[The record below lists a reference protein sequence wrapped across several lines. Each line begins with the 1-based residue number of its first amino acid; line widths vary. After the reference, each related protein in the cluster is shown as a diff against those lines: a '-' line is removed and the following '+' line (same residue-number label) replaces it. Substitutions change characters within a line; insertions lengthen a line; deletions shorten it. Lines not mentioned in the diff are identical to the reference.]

1 MVIGFFFFLGGG
13 GGGPGV
19 SGGMGGGRGAHG
31 FQGEWRGDL
40 SSPAEYKENSLENR
54 QPVRDDHENTSD
66 PLGDKVNFYCNT
78 VIILT
83 QTPQTLPLPRN
94 G

>member
-1 MVIGFFFFLGGG
+1 MVGGFFFFWGGG
-13 GGGPGV
+13 G
-19 SGGMGGGRGAHG
+19 GAHG

-40 SSPAEYKENSLENR
+40 SSPAEYKENSIENR

-83 QTPQTLPLPRN
+83 QTPQHYTTLLCNRRYKSLREGNPQ
-94 G
+94 

>member
-1 MVIGFFFFLGGG
+1 MVGGFFFFGGG
-13 GGGPGV
+13 G
-19 SGGMGGGRGAHG
+19 GAHG

-40 SSPAEYKENSLENR
+40 SSPAEYKENSIENR

-83 QTPQTLPLPRN
+83 QTPQHYTTLLCNRRYKSLREGNPQ
-94 G
+94 

>member
-1 MVIGFFFFLGGG
+1 MVGGFFFFWGGG
-13 GGGPGV
+13 
-19 SGGMGGGRGAHG
+19 GAHG

-40 SSPAEYKENSLENR
+40 SSPAEYKENSIENR

-83 QTPQTLPLPRN
+83 QTPQHYTTLLCNRRYKSLREGNPQ
-94 G
+94 

>member
-1 MVIGFFFFLGGG
+1 MVGGFFFLGGG
-13 GGGPGV
+13 G
-19 SGGMGGGRGAHG
+19 GAHG

-40 SSPAEYKENSLENR
+40 SSPAEYKENSIENR

-83 QTPQTLPLPRN
+83 QTPQHYTTLLCNRRYKSLREGNPQ
-94 G
+94 

>member
-1 MVIGFFFFLGGG
+1 MGGRRIFFFGGG
-13 GGGPGV
+13 GG
-19 SGGMGGGRGAHG
+19 GAHG

-40 SSPAEYKENSLENR
+40 SSPAEYKENSIENR

-83 QTPQTLPLPRN
+83 QTPQHYTTLLCNRRYKSLREGNPQ
-94 G
+94 

>member
-1 MVIGFFFFLGGG
+1 MNYRRWGGVGWSEDFFFGGG
-13 GGGPGV
+13 GG
-19 SGGMGGGRGAHG
+19 GAHG

-40 SSPAEYKENSLENR
+40 SSPAEYKENSIENR

-78 VIILT
+78 VIILIH
-83 QTPQTLPLPRN
+83 TPQTLPLPPPPSQ
-94 G
+94 

>member
-1 MVIGFFFFLGGG
+1 MNYRRWGGVGWSEDFFFWGGG
-13 GGGPGV
+13 
-19 SGGMGGGRGAHG
+19 GAHG

-40 SSPAEYKENSLENR
+40 SSPAEYKENSIENR

-78 VIILT
+78 IEILLDFL
-83 QTPQTLPLPRN
+83 PPPPLPPSGN
-94 G
+94 E

>member
-1 MVIGFFFFLGGG
+1 MVGGFFFWGGG
-13 GGGPGV
+13 G
-19 SGGMGGGRGAHG
+19 GAHG

-40 SSPAEYKENSLENR
+40 SSPAEYKENSIENR

-83 QTPQTLPLPRN
+83 QTPQHYTTLLCNRRYKSLREGNPQ
-94 G
+94 